1 MSKNFRFKRFEIEQ
15 QHAGFKVGT
24 DGCLLAAWSDFTLA
38 QKILDI
44 GTGSGLMAIM
54 AAQRNPQA
62 QIFGIEINPESAA
75 QAKINAEHC
84 TWSDRIE
91 IIESSIQTFANK
103 FAGNKFDH
111 ILCNPPF
118 FSASTKNKSSAQT
131 LARHDD
137 SLPLNELLECAF
149 SLSTE
154 DGKLSLVL
162 PIERETNLL
171 EIAYKTGWFSERI
184 LRLKPLDHKAVNRIF
199 CTFSKT
205 KIGCNEEQFSL
216 YITPNHYGLEA
227 TALLK
232 DFYLKL

>member
-1 MSKNFRFKRFEIEQ
+1 MSNNFRFKQFEIEQ

-24 DGCLLAAWSDFTLA
+24 DGCLLAAWCDIASA

-44 GTGSGLMAIM
+44 GTGSGLMAII

-62 QIFGIEINPESAA
+62 QVIGIEINPESAA
-75 QAKINAEHC
+75 QAKINADRC
-84 TWSDRIE
+84 PWSDNIE
-91 IIESSIQTFANK
+91 IIESSIQAFSSGFRGK
-103 FAGNKFDH
+103 KFDH

-118 FSASTKNKSSAQT
+118 FSASTKSKTEAQT

-137 SLPLNELLECAF
+137 SLPLNELLEFAF

-154 DGKLSLVL
+154 NGKLSLVL
-162 PIERETNLL
+162 PIEREPDLL
-171 EIAYKTGWFSERI
+171 EKASKIGWFAERI

-199 CTFSKT
+199 YTFSKT

-216 YITPNHYGLEA
+216 YITPNHYGPEA